1 MDLKGWEKLG
11 WPKFWRV
18 ANCVIFMS
26 AKFQKIKKN
35 QDQVPFHLVQPDSI
49 KYRANASVTTVQLV
63 DI

>member
-26 AKFQKIKKN
+26 AKFQKIKKKIKIR
-35 QDQVPFHLVQPDSI
+35 FLSI
-49 KYRANASVTTVQLV
+49 SFSPTQLNTGQMLLSQQFS
-63 DI
+63 